1 MAKLNAYNV
10 NADKP
15 NPKYRWKPVEKSDEL
30 DEFDEV
36 AYERHG
42 RLDREE
48 EEKEVEGADERIL
61 RRTSL
66 PRRTVGGEGERN
78 ILPDNTRGGYVF
90 FFLFLRKRTLLFH
103 QCVFVVYFTI
113 FLLGGRFS

>member
-1 MAKLNAYNV
+1 M
-10 NADKP
+10 
-15 NPKYRWKPVEKSDEL
+15 EKSDEL

-36 AYERHG
+36 AHERHG

-48 EEKEVEGADERIL
+48 EEKEGEGADERSL

-78 ILPDNTRGGYVF
+78 ILPDNTRGGK
-90 FFLFLRKRTLLFH
+90 FLLVRSLSEDEETLLTNVIILIL
-103 QCVFVVYFTI
+103 QYFC
-113 FLLGGRFS
+113 

>member
-1 MAKLNAYNV
+1 M
-10 NADKP
+10 
-15 NPKYRWKPVEKSDEL
+15 EKSDEL

-42 RLDREE
+42 RLDRDE
-48 EEKEVEGADERIL
+48 EEKEVEGADERSL

-78 ILPDNTRGGYVF
+78 ILLDNTRGG
-90 FFLFLRKRTLLFH
+90 K
-103 QCVFVVYFTI
+103 
-113 FLLGGRFS
+113 FLLVRSLSEGEETFTCTVSNLLCILQYFC

>member
-1 MAKLNAYNV
+1 LNAYNV
-10 NADKP
+10 IADKP

-42 RLDREE
+42 RLDRDE
-48 EEKEVEGADERIL
+48 EEKEVDGADERSL
-61 RRTSL
+61 RRTTSL

-78 ILPDNTRGGYVF
+78 MLPDNTRGGK
-90 FFLFLRKRTLLFH
+90 FLLVRSLSEDEETLLTNVIILIL
-103 QCVFVVYFTI
+103 QYFC
-113 FLLGGRFS
+113 

>member
-42 RLDREE
+42 KLDREE
-48 EEKEVEGADERIL
+48 EEKEVEGADERSL
-61 RRTSL
+61 RITSL

-78 ILPDNTRGGYVF
+78 ILPDNTRVVCF
-90 FFLFLRKRTLLFH
+90 FLCVLFLRMRRL
-103 QCVFVVYFTI
+103 Y
-113 FLLGGRFS
+113 SPM